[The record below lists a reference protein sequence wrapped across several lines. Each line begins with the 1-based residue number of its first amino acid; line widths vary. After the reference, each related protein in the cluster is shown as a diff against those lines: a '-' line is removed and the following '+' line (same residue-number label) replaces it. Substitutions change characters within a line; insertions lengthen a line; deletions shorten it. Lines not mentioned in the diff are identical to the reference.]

1 MGFSLYFMRMK
12 NDQQLDVDRDAIVS
26 FLGQRGLQVSPL
38 SGHLVDGAG
47 QALKFDGGYTDLTLD
62 QLDQGEP
69 LTGCIHHAT
78 LSAAECTFIYDL
90 CAAANFLIVNPQGDP
105 SYLVPRRWRGPCRVV
120 STLFA
125 GLWSGCGPSAGL
137 VRQPSCSARG

>member
-62 QLDQGEP
+62 QLDQGNRS
-69 LTGCIHHAT
+69 L
-78 LSAAECTFIYDL
+78 AASTMRRC
-90 CAAANFLIVNPQGDP
+90 
-105 SYLVPRRWRGPCRVV
+105 PR
-120 STLFA
+120 
-125 GLWSGCGPSAGL
+125 PSARSSMTFAL
-137 VRQPSCSARG
+137 RPIS